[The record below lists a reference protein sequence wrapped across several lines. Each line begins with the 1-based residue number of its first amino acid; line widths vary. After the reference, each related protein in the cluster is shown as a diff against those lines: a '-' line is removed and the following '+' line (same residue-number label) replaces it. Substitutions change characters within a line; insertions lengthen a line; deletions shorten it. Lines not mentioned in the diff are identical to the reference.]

1 MRIQNWRLTM
11 DKVYTVTYEPPTDKK
26 PAQLR
31 AKHQGKEY
39 VLPFQME
46 MWGKLD
52 VAIRNCAKRG
62 ISSLL
67 DKPVS
72 GWRISSIVNN
82 TLTLEVLD
90 N

>member
-1 MRIQNWRLTM
+1 M

-52 VAIRNCAKRG
+52 GTKKWFLNDVRHRENEPAVERLDGFKAWYLND
-62 ISSLL
+62 LL
-67 DKPVS
+67 H
-72 GWRISSIVNN
+72 
-82 TLTLEVLD
+82 
-90 N
+90 